1 MSDPNYVFDFSA
13 FPGAAAM
20 GQGGMS
26 FISGGVGMG
35 APGAGGG
42 PTGGIGAMSGG
53 GQAGGGAPAAG
64 PAAGGA
70 GQSGGDLASLLGQS
84 PFGPLLN
91 LPGVTAQNLF
101 SNVNPNDYSG
111 GNPFAALGANA
122 MSGAYGGN
130 PFAGIGTNYGSVY
143 ATAGAG
149 NVAAGTGMPG
159 GA

>member
-1 MSDPNYVFDFSA
+1 MADPSYVYDFSA
-13 FPGAAAM
+13 FPSDAAM

-26 FISGGVGMG
+26 FAGGSADIG
-35 APGAGGG
+35 APGAGDG
-42 PTGGIGAMSGG
+42 PAGGIGAMFGG
-53 GQAGGGAPAAG
+53 GQAGGGTPAAG
-64 PAAGGA
+64 PAAGGG

-111 GNPFAALGANA
+111 GNPFAALGASA

-130 PFAGIGTNYGSVY
+130 PFAGIGTNFGSAY
-143 ATAGAG
+143 ASAGAG
-149 NVAAGTGMPG
+149 NVVAGMGKPG